1 MATGKQPGKRVNRS
15 GLAETFGVVTITV
28 DSWVKKGCPFIER
41 GGRGREWVFDTA
53 DIARW
58 LRDQAMAE
66 AGADDAG
73 LEEIDKRTR
82 RAKMHQAELEL
93 AKAQGAVAPIRDFE
107 RAMAAMCAQ
116 VQANCLNIP
125 QRVVTQLLG
134 ETDEARFKSVLRAE
148 IVLALEATR
157 SADLVLEEDSASTD
171 PTDDD

>member
-1 MATGKQPGKRVNRS
+1 MSAGKQPGKHVNRS
-15 GLAETFGVVTITV
+15 GLAETFGVVTVTV
-28 DSWVKKGCPFIER
+28 DSWVKKGCPFVER
-41 GGRGREWVFDTA
+41 GGPGRQWVFDTA

-58 LRDQAMAE
+58 LRDQALAE
-66 AGADDAG
+66 SGAGDDD
-73 LEEIDKRTR
+73 LDEIDKRTK

-116 VQANCLNIP
+116 VQANCMNIP

-134 ETDEARFKSVLRAE
+134 ETDETVFKSKLRAE

-157 SADLVLEEDSASTD
+157 SGELLLEEDSADQD
-171 PTDDD
+171 PTDD